1 LDDGEVGTLLL
12 LVGVAPVG
20 RAIIVGADGAP
31 LGDGGEDPLE
41 VGNVGPMGAGDS
53 ISPLDDGA
61 EGFPFGDGEEGGVL
75 TTLDVGG
82 VLTTL
87 DVGGVGGS
95 LAPLD
100 EGTVFLLSMGGIVGA
115 PIIVGADGAPLG
127 DGVSNIVGVAK
138 GATVALLIPIG
149 GPTLSLAVGTKGV
162 GTLCGAVT
170 DGVTTPGV
178 GEGNDGVVGMEGDG
192 ALGVDGTVGK
202 GTMGDAGDVGGVTTI
217 GTGAGGGS
225 IVGAGT
231 G

>member
-31 LGDGGEDPLE
+31 LGDGDDGGEDPLE

-53 ISPLDDGA
+53 ILPLDDGA

-82 VLTTL
+82 V
-87 DVGGVGGS
+87 GGS

-100 EGTVFLLSMGGIVGA
+100 EGTVFLLAMGGIVGA

-178 GEGNDGVVGMEGDG
+178 GKGNDGVVGMEGDG
-192 ALGVDGTVGK
+192 AFGVDGTVGEE
-202 GTMGDAGDVGGVTTI
+202 TMGDAGDVGGVTTI